1 MLDSR
6 RSRWH
11 ANPLRP
17 FPLPRTAPFPLP
29 RPRAHAQARAAS
41 TLGRSGLKQRQIA
54 PSRRLFLQGGCHTDA
69 ARGEADAQLKMA
81 PGRLG
86 VALETT

>member
-6 RSRWH
+6 RSRWR

-17 FPLPRTAPFPLP
+17 FPLPRTAPFPLL
-29 RPRAHAQARAAS
+29 RAHAQTRAAS
-41 TLGRSGLKQRQIA
+41 TSGRSGLKQRQIA
-54 PSRRLFLQGGCHTDA
+54 PRRRLFLQGGRHTDA
-69 ARGEADAQLKMA
+69 ARGEADAQLKIA